1 MKCNTGK
8 GIVVFILPVITLIL
22 ATSLLLTGVLG
33 VSSTNNT
40 NSSSNSRS
48 VSWIYDSGLTGIAVT
63 DVNIS
68 KDSSKDSG
76 ITVSGFIEN
85 KDPNATKLGV
95 TLNLHMYDNTKELLG
110 IIPVHPA
117 DILKPLQ
124 KIHFVVNDPTRQTTI
139 NLDHVYLQ
147 VRAFDCG
154 TASVHNVGCFG
165 ETAKVTK
172 KDIIDSEK
180 KLPLVKTTLPTG
192 VFESEVLRASNLIAA
207 GNGDSYDI
215 LGKIKNISNET
226 KQEIN
231 LIVETYNSTNHLI
244 GVDQGYPI
252 FTTLRPNEES
262 PFKVNT
268 NVPRLSNDHY
278 VVTVGALESAIDQQP
293 VNALSTDTTI
303 NNNNNSN
310 AVLGSL
316 FLIGEDR
323 LASYDRI
330 NETYTEISYVGNRTI
345 MPTQGVTTAPI
356 NATET
361 GKLKLKTQ
369 SNGITLV
376 EGQSILVTKGGVGDN
391 ISATGQQE
399 NATAMLVDLNG
410 LRSGDPRIS
419 TGVAFFS
426 TNSTGKLAFL
436 DKMIGIYQVKA
447 SPGGTAIKMWE
458 WKGADIL
465 FGNES
470 VESK

>member
-1 MKCNTGK
+1 MKSK
-8 GIVVFILPVITLIL
+8 KIIMLILPVIVLIL

-76 ITVSGFIEN
+76 ITVTGIIEN
-85 KDPNATKLGV
+85 KDPDATKLAV
-95 TLNLHMYDNTKELLG
+95 TLNLHMYDKTKELLG

-124 KIHFVVNDPTRQTTI
+124 KIHFVVKDLTRQTAI

-154 TASVHNVGCFG
+154 TASVHNVGCLG
-165 ETAKVTK
+165 QTVNVTK
-172 KDIIDSEK
+172 KDTNDSEK

-192 VFESEVLRASNLIAA
+192 VFESKVLTASNLSAV

-226 KQEIN
+226 KQGIN
-231 LIVETYNSTNHLI
+231 LIVEIYNSTNHLV

-252 FTTLRPNEES
+252 FSTLRPNEES

-278 VVTVGALESAIDQQP
+278 VVTVGALESAINQP
-293 VNALSTDTTI
+293 PLNGTLSNTINDTTKNI
-303 NNNNNSN
+303 N
-310 AVLGSL
+310 V
-316 FLIGEDR
+316 
-323 LASYDRI
+323 
-330 NETYTEISYVGNRTI
+330 
-345 MPTQGVTTAPI
+345 Q
-356 NATET
+356 
-361 GKLKLKTQ
+361 
-369 SNGITLV
+369 
-376 EGQSILVTKGGVGDN
+376 
-391 ISATGQQE
+391 
-399 NATAMLVDLNG
+399 
-410 LRSGDPRIS
+410 
-419 TGVAFFS
+419 
-426 TNSTGKLAFL
+426 
-436 DKMIGIYQVKA
+436 
-447 SPGGTAIKMWE
+447 
-458 WKGADIL
+458 
-465 FGNES
+465 
-470 VESK
+470 

>member
-1 MKCNTGK
+1 MR
-8 GIVVFILPVITLIL
+8 ILPVIVLIL

-68 KDSSKDSG
+68 KDTSKDSG
-76 ITVSGFIEN
+76 ITVTGIIEN
-85 KDPNATKLGV
+85 KDPDATKLAV
-95 TLNLHMYDNTKELLG
+95 TLNLHMYDKTEELLG

-124 KIHFVVNDPTRQTTI
+124 KIHFVVKDPTRQTAI

-165 ETAKVTK
+165 QTVNVTK
-172 KDIIDSEK
+172 KDTNDSEK

-192 VFESEVLRASNLIAA
+192 VFESKVLSASNLSAV

-226 KQEIN
+226 KQGIN
-231 LIVETYNSTNHLI
+231 LIVEIYNSTNHLV

-252 FTTLRPNEES
+252 FSTLRPNEES

-278 VVTVGALESAIDQQP
+278 VVTVGALESAINQP
-293 VNALSTDTTI
+293 PLNGTLSNTINDTTKNI
-303 NNNNNSN
+303 N
-310 AVLGSL
+310 V
-316 FLIGEDR
+316 
-323 LASYDRI
+323 
-330 NETYTEISYVGNRTI
+330 
-345 MPTQGVTTAPI
+345 Q
-356 NATET
+356 
-361 GKLKLKTQ
+361 
-369 SNGITLV
+369 
-376 EGQSILVTKGGVGDN
+376 
-391 ISATGQQE
+391 
-399 NATAMLVDLNG
+399 
-410 LRSGDPRIS
+410 
-419 TGVAFFS
+419 
-426 TNSTGKLAFL
+426 
-436 DKMIGIYQVKA
+436 
-447 SPGGTAIKMWE
+447 
-458 WKGADIL
+458 
-465 FGNES
+465 
-470 VESK
+470 

>member
-1 MKCNTGK
+1 ML
-8 GIVVFILPVITLIL
+8 ILPVIVLIL

-33 VSSTNNT
+33 ISSTNNT

-76 ITVSGFIEN
+76 ITVTGIIEN
-85 KDPNATKLGV
+85 KDPDATKLAV
-95 TLNLHMYDNTKELLG
+95 TLNLHMYDKTEELLG

-124 KIHFVVNDPTRQTTI
+124 KIHFVVKDPTRQTAI

-165 ETAKVTK
+165 QTVNVTK
-172 KDIIDSEK
+172 KDTNDSEK

-192 VFESEVLRASNLIAA
+192 VFESKVLSASNLSAV

-226 KQEIN
+226 KQGIN
-231 LIVETYNSTNHLI
+231 LIVEIYNSTNHLV

-252 FTTLRPNEES
+252 FSTLRPNEES

-278 VVTVGALESAIDQQP
+278 VVTVGALESAINQP
-293 VNALSTDTTI
+293 PLNGTLSNTINDTTKNI
-303 NNNNNSN
+303 N
-310 AVLGSL
+310 V
-316 FLIGEDR
+316 
-323 LASYDRI
+323 
-330 NETYTEISYVGNRTI
+330 
-345 MPTQGVTTAPI
+345 Q
-356 NATET
+356 
-361 GKLKLKTQ
+361 
-369 SNGITLV
+369 
-376 EGQSILVTKGGVGDN
+376 
-391 ISATGQQE
+391 
-399 NATAMLVDLNG
+399 
-410 LRSGDPRIS
+410 
-419 TGVAFFS
+419 
-426 TNSTGKLAFL
+426 
-436 DKMIGIYQVKA
+436 
-447 SPGGTAIKMWE
+447 
-458 WKGADIL
+458 
-465 FGNES
+465 
-470 VESK
+470 

>member
-1 MKCNTGK
+1 MKSK
-8 GIVVFILPVITLIL
+8 KIIMLILPVIVLIL

-33 VSSTNNT
+33 ISSTNNT

-76 ITVSGFIEN
+76 ITVTGIIEN
-85 KDPNATKLGV
+85 KDPDATKLAV
-95 TLNLHMYDNTKELLG
+95 TLNLHMYDKTKELLG

-124 KIHFVVNDPTRQTTI
+124 KIHFVVKDPTRQTAI

-165 ETAKVTK
+165 QTVNVTK
-172 KDIIDSEK
+172 KDTNDSEK

-192 VFESEVLRASNLIAA
+192 VFESKVLSASNLSAV

-226 KQEIN
+226 KQGIN
-231 LIVETYNSTNHLI
+231 LIVEIYNSTNHLV

-252 FTTLRPNEES
+252 FSTLRPNEES

-278 VVTVGALESAIDQQP
+278 VVTVGALESAINQP
-293 VNALSTDTTI
+293 PLNATLSNTSNDTTKNI
-303 NNNNNSN
+303 N
-310 AVLGSL
+310 V
-316 FLIGEDR
+316 
-323 LASYDRI
+323 
-330 NETYTEISYVGNRTI
+330 
-345 MPTQGVTTAPI
+345 Q
-356 NATET
+356 
-361 GKLKLKTQ
+361 
-369 SNGITLV
+369 
-376 EGQSILVTKGGVGDN
+376 
-391 ISATGQQE
+391 
-399 NATAMLVDLNG
+399 
-410 LRSGDPRIS
+410 
-419 TGVAFFS
+419 
-426 TNSTGKLAFL
+426 
-436 DKMIGIYQVKA
+436 
-447 SPGGTAIKMWE
+447 
-458 WKGADIL
+458 
-465 FGNES
+465 
-470 VESK
+470 

>member
-1 MKCNTGK
+1 MKSKKIILC
-8 GIVVFILPVITLIL
+8 IFPVVVLIL
-22 ATSLLLTGVLG
+22 ATSLLLTGALG
-33 VSSTNNT
+33 DSTTNNT

-76 ITVSGFIEN
+76 VTVSGFIEN
-85 KDPNATKLGV
+85 KDPDASKMAV
-95 TLNLHMYDNTKELLG
+95 TLNLHMYDKTKELLAV
-110 IIPVHPA
+110 IPSHPT

-124 KIHFVVNDPTRQTTI
+124 KIHFVVKDPTRQTTI

-147 VRAFDCG
+147 VQAFDCG
-154 TASVHNVGCFG
+154 TASVHNKGCFG
-165 ETAKVTK
+165 QTVNVTK
-172 KDIIDSEK
+172 KDTNDTEK

-192 VFESEVLRASNLIAA
+192 VFESKVLSASNLSAV
-207 GNGDSYDI
+207 GNGDSYDV

-226 KQEIN
+226 MKGIN
-231 LIVETYNSTNHLI
+231 LIVETYNSTNHLV

-252 FTTLRPNEES
+252 FRTLRPNEQS

-278 VVTVGALESAIDQQP
+278 VVTVGALESTIDHP
-293 VNALSTDTTI
+293 LMNATLSTNTTI
-303 NNNNNSN
+303 NNNNSN
-310 AVLGSL
+310 AILGSL

-323 LASYDRI
+323 LASYNRI

-361 GKLKLKTQ
+361 GKLKLKPQ
-369 SNGITLV
+369 SNGMTLV
-376 EGQSILVTKGGVGDN
+376 EGHSILVTKGGVGDN

-399 NATAMLVDLNG
+399 NATAILVDLNG
-410 LRSGDPRIS
+410 LRPGDPRIS

-436 DKMIGIYQVKA
+436 DNMIAIYQKA

-458 WKGADIL
+458 WKGADI
-465 FGNES
+465 S

>member
-1 MKCNTGK
+1 MR
-8 GIVVFILPVITLIL
+8 ILPVIVLIL

-76 ITVSGFIEN
+76 ITVTGIIEN
-85 KDPNATKLGV
+85 KDPDATKLAV
-95 TLNLHMYDNTKELLG
+95 TLNLHMYDKTEELLG

-124 KIHFVVNDPTRQTTI
+124 KIHFVVKDLTRQTAI

-154 TASVHNVGCFG
+154 TASVHNVGCLG
-165 ETAKVTK
+165 QTVNVTK
-172 KDIIDSEK
+172 KDTNDSEK

-192 VFESEVLRASNLIAA
+192 VFESKVLSASNLSAV

-226 KQEIN
+226 KQGIN
-231 LIVETYNSTNHLI
+231 LIVEIYNSTNHLV

-252 FTTLRPNEES
+252 FSTLRPNEES

-278 VVTVGALESAIDQQP
+278 VVTVGALESAIDRP
-293 VNALSTDTTI
+293 LVNATLSNTINDTTKNI
-303 NNNNNSN
+303 N
-310 AVLGSL
+310 V
-316 FLIGEDR
+316 
-323 LASYDRI
+323 
-330 NETYTEISYVGNRTI
+330 
-345 MPTQGVTTAPI
+345 Q
-356 NATET
+356 
-361 GKLKLKTQ
+361 
-369 SNGITLV
+369 
-376 EGQSILVTKGGVGDN
+376 
-391 ISATGQQE
+391 
-399 NATAMLVDLNG
+399 
-410 LRSGDPRIS
+410 
-419 TGVAFFS
+419 
-426 TNSTGKLAFL
+426 
-436 DKMIGIYQVKA
+436 
-447 SPGGTAIKMWE
+447 
-458 WKGADIL
+458 
-465 FGNES
+465 
-470 VESK
+470 

>member
-1 MKCNTGK
+1 MKSK
-8 GIVVFILPVITLIL
+8 KIIMRILPVIALIL

-40 NSSSNSRS
+40 NSSSNSKS

-76 ITVSGFIEN
+76 ITVTGIIEN
-85 KDPNATKLGV
+85 KDPDATKLAV
-95 TLNLHMYDNTKELLG
+95 TLNLHMYDKTKELLG

-124 KIHFVVNDPTRQTTI
+124 KIHFVVKDPTRQTVI

-165 ETAKVTK
+165 QTVNVTK
-172 KDIIDSEK
+172 KDTNDSEK

-192 VFESEVLRASNLIAA
+192 VFGSKVLSASNLSAV

-226 KQEIN
+226 KQGIN
-231 LIVETYNSTNHLI
+231 LIVEIYNSTNHLV

-252 FTTLRPNEES
+252 FSTLRPNEES

-278 VVTVGALESAIDQQP
+278 VVTVGALESAIDRP
-293 VNALSTDTTI
+293 LVNATLSNTINDTTKNI
-303 NNNNNSN
+303 N
-310 AVLGSL
+310 V
-316 FLIGEDR
+316 
-323 LASYDRI
+323 
-330 NETYTEISYVGNRTI
+330 
-345 MPTQGVTTAPI
+345 Q
-356 NATET
+356 
-361 GKLKLKTQ
+361 
-369 SNGITLV
+369 
-376 EGQSILVTKGGVGDN
+376 
-391 ISATGQQE
+391 
-399 NATAMLVDLNG
+399 
-410 LRSGDPRIS
+410 
-419 TGVAFFS
+419 
-426 TNSTGKLAFL
+426 
-436 DKMIGIYQVKA
+436 
-447 SPGGTAIKMWE
+447 
-458 WKGADIL
+458 
-465 FGNES
+465 
-470 VESK
+470 